1 MQPAGVMNGVTQTGS
16 QAGRHDLAA
25 VVVLLIASAVALW
38 TWRDYGVTWDETYH
52 LEYGRHIYAFFA
64 SGFEDRTALNYR
76 LDYLYGGGFDLSGAL
91 FCRLVAPVLDRF
103 EAIHLFG
110 TLVGIAGL
118 WGTWRLSRVLGGPRA
133 GLLGALFITATAVYW
148 GHMAAN
154 PKDLPFAV
162 GYVWALALLLET
174 IRSFPRVAPAR
185 AVGLAVVMGLAMSVR
200 IAGLLLPCY
209 LAGAILV
216 WLVHRAWQLRAA
228 EALYREGRR
237 LALTGLLVSAG
248 AWLVMVLWWPW
259 ALFDP
264 IGRPLAALR
273 RMSQFMGLN
282 RDMPFAGK
290 LVSTYDVDWRYMP
303 HYFGLK
309 LPEFIVLASVPAVL
323 LIAIRLWGNRRE
335 PELLQRNLVFG
346 TLLVA
351 LLFPWL
357 YSVARSSI
365 VYDGLRHF
373 LFEVPVVVATVAYFV
388 DSLLSAALARF
399 GRRAGVAAAG
409 LIALACIDQYATM
422 VRLHPYEYV
431 YFNRFIGGLAGAID
445 RYDTDYYAASYGEA
459 GELLAAH
466 LWRTEPE
473 RFLDSLYLVGSC
485 VGDDIALRRL
495 PPNFRARKRKA
506 DFWLGYRR
514 DGCHLRH
521 PEAPIVV
528 EVEREGG
535 VLLIGRD
542 LRQGGGR

>member
-1 MQPAGVMNGVTQTGS
+1 MQGAAKTGP
-16 QAGRHDLAA
+16 QAGRYDQAA
-25 VVVLLIASAVALW
+25 IVVLLIASAVALW
-38 TWRDYGVTWDETYH
+38 TWRDYDVTWDESYH

-64 SGFEDRTALNYR
+64 SGFEDQTALNYR
-76 LDYLYGGGFDLSGAL
+76 LDYLYGGGFDLSGAI
-91 FCRLVAPVLDRF
+91 FYRLAAPVLDRYQ
-103 EAIHLFG
+103 AIHLFG
-110 TLVGIAGL
+110 TLVGMAGL
-118 WGTWRLSRVLGGPRA
+118 WGTWRLARVLGGSRA
-133 GLLGALFITATAVYW
+133 GLLGALFISTTAVYW
-148 GHMAAN
+148 GHMANN
-154 PKDLPFAV
+154 PKDMPFAV

-174 IRSFPRVAPAR
+174 IRTFPRVPPTKAL
-185 AVGLAVVMGLAMSVR
+185 GLAVAMGLAMSVR

-216 WLVHRAWQLRAA
+216 WLGHRAWQLRAA

-248 AWLVMVLWWPW
+248 AWLVMVIWWPW

-273 RMSQFMGLN
+273 RMSQFMGLK

-290 LVSTYDVDWRYMP
+290 MMSTYDVDWRYML

-309 LPEFIVLASVPAVL
+309 LPEFIVVASVPAVL
-323 LIAIRLWGNRRE
+323 LIAIRLWHNRRE
-335 PELLQRNLVFG
+335 PELLHRNLVFG

-373 LFEVPVVVATVAYFV
+373 LFEVPVVVATVAYFL
-388 DSLLSAALARF
+388 DSLLGAALARF
-399 GRRAGVAAAG
+399 GRRAGLVAGVAV
-409 LIALACIDQYATM
+409 ALLCVDQVATM

-431 YFNRFIGGLAGAID
+431 YFNRFIGGLAGATD
-445 RYDTDYYAASYGEA
+445 KYDTDYYAASYGEA

-473 RFLDSLYLVGSC
+473 RFLDTGYIVGSC
-485 VGDDIALRRL
+485 VGRDIAMRRL
-495 PPNFRARKRKA
+495 PPNFQPRKRKP

-514 DGCHLRH
+514 DDCHLRF

-542 LRQGGGR
+542 LRSERQRGGSNE